1 MLVMAFIVGSSTA
14 VTSGR
19 KAQLTKL
26 NPGVYNDSNRPSHS
40 AGKLIYNSSI
50 GNIQVSNG
58 SAWV

>member
-1 MLVMAFIVGSSTA
+1 MAFVVGSTTA

-50 GNIQVSNG
+50 GNIS
-58 SAWV
+58 

>member
-1 MLVMAFIVGSSTA
+1 MAFYVGGTAA

-26 NPGVYNDSNRPSHS
+26 NPGVYNDSNRPAHS